1 MYVAGVPV
9 TPAVTLPLTQP
20 KRESYGGRDI
30 ELYNHRWESNSC
42 DGGLCDEA
50 GGSITPAETY
60 SLTHSKEESYGGRVT
75 ELYRHS

>member
-50 GGSITPAETY
+50 GGSITC
-60 SLTHSKEESYGGRVT
+60 
-75 ELYRHS
+75 